1 MKNLIKKS
9 VGLNFEVGGR
19 MSCRMRG
26 FTLIELMTTITVAA
40 VLMAVAAPSFI
51 EFRRNSALVA
61 ATNTL
66 TASLNSARSEAMK
79 HGAFAMVVPE
89 DGADWKKGWVVF
101 VDKNLSQSYDAGD
114 EVILRQPALADYLSI
129 SGNGTASGT
138 APYVLY
144 NGSGYSRDKNGGFG
158 ALTLSVQ
165 RNDVQGAK
173 ATAETRRVI
182 VSRTGRVRSCRPSAD
197 TTCTATATN

>member
-1 MKNLIKKS
+1 MKNLTKKS
-9 VGLNFEVGGR
+9 VGLNWGRR
-19 MSCRMRG
+19 MSYRVRG
-26 FTLIELMTTITVAA
+26 FTLIELMITIAVAA
-40 VLMAVAAPSFI
+40 VLMALAAPSFVD
-51 EFRRNSALVA
+51 FQRNSALTA
-61 ATNTL
+61 AANTL

-89 DGADWKKGWVVF
+89 SGANWSQGWFVF
-101 VDKNLSQSYDAGD
+101 VDKNLNQSYDAGD
-114 EVILRQPALADYLSI
+114 EVILRQPALAGYLSV

-173 ATAETRRVI
+173 VTAETRRVI
-182 VSRTGRVRSCRPSAD
+182 VSRTGRVRSCRPSVD

>member
-1 MKNLIKKS
+1 MKNLTKKS
-9 VGLNFEVGGR
+9 VGLNWGRR
-19 MSCRMRG
+19 MSYRVRG
-26 FTLIELMTTITVAA
+26 FTLIELMITIAVAA
-40 VLMAVAAPSFI
+40 VLMALAAPSFVD
-51 EFRRNSALVA
+51 FQRNSALTA
-61 ATNTL
+61 ASNTL

-89 DGADWKKGWVVF
+89 SGANWSQGWFVF
-101 VDKNLSQSYDAGD
+101 VDKNLNQSYDAGD
-114 EVILRQPALADYLSI
+114 EVILRQPALAGYLSV

-173 ATAETRRVI
+173 VTAETRRVI
-182 VSRTGRVRSCRPSAD
+182 VSRTGRVRSCRPSVD